1 MLIELLEKHGE
12 YPTNSDVNQET
23 DDEKYLDNENYKKLK
38 AAKGAS

>member
-1 MLIELLEKHGE
+1 MLIGATIKHGE

-23 DDEKYLDNENYKKLK
+23 DDEKYLDNENCKK